1 MKDILKIAKS
11 LEDSGLFLDE
21 FSGASKNETK
31 EEKGRLLSMLFDTL
45 GASLLGN
52 MLADKGVMRAE
63 EGAVTV
69 GYESKRPSPKD
80 LRFLKKFFI
89 PPHPLTNFE
98 IQAYYQSEPKFNGV
112 YSRDNPPNKIKD
124 EVYVINLDKRSD
136 IETHWIV
143 LMLDAKTITYFEI
156 KKKKKRSKN

>member
-1 MKDILKIAKS
+1 
-11 LEDSGLFLDE
+11 
-21 FSGASKNETK
+21 
-31 EEKGRLLSMLFDTL
+31 
-45 GASLLGN
+45 
-52 MLADKGVMRAE
+52 MRAE

-80 LRFLKKFFI
+80 LRFLKKFLI

-124 EVYVINLDKRSD
+124 ELYVINLDKRSD
-136 IETHWIV
+136 IETYWIV

-156 KKKKKRSKN
+156 KKKK